1 MAEPQR
7 IQLSR
12 RKGFKLPP
20 NTVVVSRPSR
30 WGNPF
35 RVTDVFD
42 GGERLWIVMHRDL
55 PTARSTRWANT
66 GDAVREAVAAH
77 RANLLRGTLG
87 YTLDDVRRE
96 LRGKNLA
103 CWCPLPEPGHID
115 LCHAAT
121 LLYYANE
128 VTDA

>member
-1 MAEPQR
+1 MEPQR

-12 RKGFKLPP
+12 RKGFKLPAK
-20 NTVVVSRPSR
+20 TAVVSRPSR

-35 RVTDVFD
+35 KVDSIHCDFWRVVSPD
-42 GGERLWIVMHRDL
+42 GQVRRYGQRD
-55 PTARSTRWANT
+55 
-66 GDAVREAVAAH
+66 DAVREAIAAH

-87 YTLDDVRRE
+87 YTIEDVKRE
-96 LRGKNLA
+96 LAGKNLA
-103 CWCPLPEPGHID
+103 CWCKLPEPGHID

-128 VTDA
+128 PSEPTHG